1 MIRKRSLL
9 LMIVC
14 VQLLLSGCWSEHEL
28 SDLAFVL
35 ALGID
40 KTEDGKYEVSLQIVN
55 PGNVAGATQQVGGG
69 GQGLPIV
76 VYHEKG
82 DNIVEAIRK
91 NSELVSRRLYFSHT
105 NMLILGEKVAKNDIV
120 DILDALEREQE
131 FRVTTDVVIAR
142 GTKAQKILETL
153 TPVDKIPA
161 DQIRKTLSVTHE
173 KWGQTF
179 PLKIFELIEQLVS
192 PGKQPVV
199 PGIALDHYD
208 EKGGTQEN
216 VQKTHPYTNIVV
228 NGLALMKDGKLKKWV
243 YGETA
248 RGVSWTLGK
257 VQSTD
262 VTIDWKGK
270 KEAISYEVLREKSK
284 LNAKVKNGKPVGS
297 VLVKVEG
304 NIGEVMVPID
314 ITNLRTIEKLE
325 KRISEEIRKEV
336 ERAIKTAQR
345 NHTDVFG
352 FGEAVHRSDPKFWK
366 KEQMNWGDHYFPNMK
381 ITVKAKAHIRRS
393 ELRTKPFLST
403 IKEEKRR

>member
-1 MIRKRSLL
+1 MIRKLALS
-9 LMIVC
+9 LMISC
-14 VQLLLSGCWSEHEL
+14 LTILLSGCWSEHEL

-40 KTEDGKYEVSLQIVN
+40 KTKDGKYEVSLQIVN

-82 DNIVEAIRK
+82 DNIVEAVRK
-91 NSELVSRRLYFSHT
+91 NTELVSRRLYFSHT
-105 NMLILGEKVAKNDIV
+105 NMLILGEKIAKKDMYE
-120 DILDALEREQE
+120 ILDALERDQE
-131 FRVTTDVVIAR
+131 FRVTTNVVIAR
-142 GTKAQKILETL
+142 GTKAQNILETL

-161 DQIRKTLSVTHE
+161 DQMRKTLSTSHE
-173 KWGQTF
+173 KWSQTF
-179 PLKIFELIEQLVS
+179 PLKVSELIEQLIS

-199 PGIALDHYD
+199 PGIKIDHGN

-216 VQKTHPYTNIVV
+216 LQKTHPYSNIVV

-248 RGVSWTLGK
+248 RGVSWALGK

-262 VTIDWKGK
+262 VTINWKGK
-270 KEAISYEVLREKSK
+270 REAISYEVLREKSK

-314 ITNLRTIEKLE
+314 ITNLRMVEKLE
-325 KRISEEIRKEV
+325 KRLSEEIRKEV
-336 ERAIKTAQR
+336 ERAIQIAQQ

-366 KEQMNWGDHYFPNMK
+366 KEHMKWNDHYFPNME